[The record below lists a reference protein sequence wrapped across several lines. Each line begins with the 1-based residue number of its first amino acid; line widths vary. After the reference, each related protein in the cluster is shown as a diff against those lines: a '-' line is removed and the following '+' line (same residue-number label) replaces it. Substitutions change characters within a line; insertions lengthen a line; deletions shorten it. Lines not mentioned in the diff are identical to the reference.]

1 MFAGVRLLGCVLATM
16 QLRTSRARHV
26 LALWVSIRARRV
38 RISGYELTLDQSCVL
53 GMGALSAASSLKP
66 VLAAVVMDTEK
77 HRSHDIRFVHLF
89 FARV

>member
-53 GMGALSAASSLKP
+53 GMGA
-66 VLAAVVMDTEK
+66 
-77 HRSHDIRFVHLF
+77 
-89 FARV
+89 